1 MLIAFHDEFGHCG
14 PFVSRT
20 DAHYNTSPVFGLA
33 GYVMPHQRVRHF
45 ATFFFQLKSWM
56 LASELKKCGVHPATW
71 EKKGSQLINTK
82 NIKKYAHIR
91 EGIHRF
97 LNEIYKCNGRII
109 YYGREKYQAP
119 EESNSNGLYTTVMA
133 HTIRA
138 IDRHCCGI
146 RGQFMMILDE
156 HPHRLGLL
164 ESASKT
170 MFGESPARCLIEPP
184 FQVESHLYQTVQA
197 ADWIATL
204 IGRIE
209 AYRVAPA
216 QYGDWEWAERLYGAK
231 IEKLATHSRL
241 WRPRTTQRSLPMSA
255 APSAKTDTDQA

>member
-14 PFVSRT
+14 PFISRS
-20 DAHYNTSPVFGLA
+20 HSNHNTSPVFGLA
-33 GYVMPHQRVRHF
+33 GYVMPNRHVRHF

-56 LASELKKCGVHPATW
+56 LAHELNQCGVHPATW

-91 EGIHRF
+91 EGIHRL
-97 LNEIYKCNGRII
+97 LNELYKCQGRIVF
-109 YYGREKYQAP
+109 YGREKYQSP
-119 EESNSNGLYTTVMA
+119 QDSNSNGLYATVLS

-138 IDRHCCGI
+138 IDRYCCG
-146 RGQFMMILDE
+146 RNEQFMMILDQ
-156 HPHRLGLL
+156 HPNRLSLL
-164 ESASKT
+164 ETASKT
-170 MFGESPARCLIEPP
+170 MFGGEPARCLIEPP

-209 AYRVAPA
+209 AFRVAPA
-216 QYGDWEWAERLYGAK
+216 QYGDWEWAERLYGEK
-231 IEKLATHSRL
+231 LTKLATHSKM
-241 WRPRTTQRSLPMSA
+241 WRPRSAQTTLPSI
-255 APSAKTDTDQA
+255 